1 MSLQRIEDSH
11 WTAQASF
18 VISLVAGC
26 LSVYYSC
33 AISPAFQGLHS
44 AEDIKDFLSKPA
56 PSAEMR
62 KYNTIW
68 RQHWFK
74 HKSSTQELEVTG
86 KLNEIIN
93 EGRWT
98 VPSAPAAIMLVVPM
112 TLLNAALGFFIL
124 GLGIYLG
131 KLYSASLIPSYG
143 AGSIGIL
150 VCYILAVVFG
160 LHMYYSALSL
170 KYTEAIPLTRWRKSL
185 DVISTHVTQDPR
197 EQNGNEIG
205 ALEEVISSA
214 RERDMGAGSPA
225 DNEAP
230 ARELSSQVGQP
241 RHTWEGRRLH
251 YTESGFE
258 HTNTN
263 RDTYSTEA
271 QPIGDHTTQQHFLDS
286 SIPLGTL
293 STSATSTDD
302 LRTILSDLIRNQEQG
317 LHINKRLLEAL
328 TS

>member
-11 WTAQASF
+11 WTAQAFF
-18 VISLVAGC
+18 VVSLVAGY

-33 AISPAFQGLHS
+33 AISPAFRGLHS

-62 KYNTIW
+62 EYNTIW

-74 HKSSTQELEVTG
+74 HKSSTQELEDMG
-86 KLNEIIN
+86 KLNKITN

-131 KLYSASLIPSYG
+131 KLYSANLIPSYG

-160 LHMYYSALSL
+160 LYMYYSPLSL
-170 KYTEAIPLTRWRKSL
+170 KSTEAIPLTRWRKYL
-185 DVISTHVTQDPR
+185 DRISTLVTQIPR
-197 EQNGNEIG
+197 EQNGDEIG
-205 ALEEVISSA
+205 VLEEIISSA

-225 DNEAP
+225 VNEAP

-241 RHTWEGRRLH
+241 RHTREGRRVH

-263 RDTYSTEA
+263 RDTNSTEA
-271 QPIGDHTTQQHFLDS
+271 QPIGDHSTQQHSLDS

-302 LRTILSDLIRNQEQG
+302 LRTILSDLIRNQEQS
-317 LHINKRLLEAL
+317 LQINKQLLEAL